1 MTQPIEHVYPG
12 LAFCS
17 REIIRPIPATSC
29 HETAVTEAIVVGY
42 LQHNS
47 LSLLWEVP
55 MNALH
60 ASLLLA
66 VLLAGCED
74 PPILEYCLT
83 ATTAIVVFVI
93 FLVIRITGR
102 SRGYDRRDRDGW

>member
-1 MTQPIEHVYPG
+1 MYPG
-12 LAFCS
+12 LAFRS
-17 REIIRPIPATSC
+17 RENFGPTPATSC
-29 HETAVTEAIVVGY
+29 LEYALTEAIGVGY

-47 LSLLWEVP
+47 LSLLWVVP
-55 MNALH
+55 MNALRT
-60 ASLLLA
+60 SLLLA

-102 SRGYDRRDRDGW
+102 SRSYDRRDRDGW